1 MRKVVC
7 CTLILTCICI
17 AASAYAEPGDLK
29 GIKLDPKDMAALSIM
44 PTRIYTR
51 SLANAPAGCGTV
63 SPKAQIGTM
72 ASGSAKIKVAIDS
85 AKPDADGPD
94 LVRFDFAG
102 KGKFDNKTTLP
113 LKKKPSRGSYK
124 LYTFGPAAI
133 GGAKPAVISGS
144 YVERG
149 KTYRYISM
157 SVTAAVQGSCKLGRK
172 VCGIRIVDGN
182 GNLQYGDGTKMTM
195 KAGRVTG
202 ASRTGQMD
210 ADVILIDADNATF
223 KKPTARALCGQLAEV
238 GGKWYRLT
246 VDAGGSKISAKMVN
260 TATGKLVI
268 PHDDWSV
275 TLVGTK
281 NVLSLR
287 GGQDPVAVPPDS
299 YVAAGYEERAKA
311 SGAPR
316 PARLLCGQLV
326 LYGRAKG
333 KIFKIQPGK
342 TMRLAIGSPLKVKAT
357 VTKKSGQ
364 VMFSS
369 NVQDAGGMKVDS
381 VLTSRG
387 SRVPAPGIAVVS
399 EQGKKV
405 YDARLKY
412 G

>member
-1 MRKVVC
+1 MRKVAC

-17 AASAYAEPGDLK
+17 AAAVQAAPGDLK
-29 GIKLDPKDMAALSIM
+29 GVKLDPKDMAALSIS
-44 PTRIYTR
+44 PTRMYTR

-63 SPKAQIGTM
+63 SPEAKVAAMT
-72 ASGSAKIKVAIDS
+72 AGSTKIKVAVDS
-85 AKPDADGPD
+85 AKADADEPSV
-94 LVRFDFAG
+94 VRFDFSG
-102 KGKFDNKTTLP
+102 KGKFDDTPTLP
-113 LKKKPSRGSYK
+113 LKKKPSRGSYRI
-124 LYTFGPAAI
+124 YEFGPAAI
-133 GGAKPAVISGS
+133 GGAKPAMISGS

-157 SVTAAVQGSCKLGRK
+157 SVTAAVQGSCTFGRK
-172 VCGIRIVDGN
+172 VCGVRVVDGN

-195 KAGRVTG
+195 KGGRVTNG
-202 ASRTGQMD
+202 SRTGRIG
-210 ADVILIDADNATF
+210 ADVILIDADNETF
-223 KKPTARALCGQLAEV
+223 KKPTTRALCGQLAEV
-238 GGKWYRLT
+238 GGKWYRVS
-246 VDAGGSKISAKMVN
+246 VDADGSEISAASAN
-260 TATGKLVI
+260 IATGKLVI

-287 GGQDPVAVPPDS
+287 GGKDPVAVPPDT

-326 LYGRAKG
+326 MYGRAKG
-333 KIFKIQPGK
+333 KVFEIEPGK
-342 TMRLAIGSPLKVKAT
+342 TMNLAIGTPLKVKAT
-357 VTKKSGQ
+357 VAKKSGQ

-369 NVQDAGGMKVDS
+369 NVQDAGGTKVDS

-387 SRVPAPGIAVVS
+387 SRVPPPGIAVVD